1 MKNKRILLIA
11 STDLQKDSVGK
22 LFIESFVNIATEIDF
37 TAYVQRQFILSG
49 KKFGSSAIGKLSL
62 AVLSRIGFIQTFR
75 IFIYKLFYLQ
85 DDVELI
91 LRKSN
96 EIDAE
101 SIWITLSTIELILIS
116 NELIKKK
123 KRVKITVWD
132 APEYLSNS
140 IRLSSKSAKH
150 VMQLFGEVIKNSSQ
164 VSVISDAM
172 KREYLSFYGVTSN
185 VIRHVIPQYPINED
199 KKNYKKIRIVFAGSL
214 YSKNEWNSF
223 ITALEGV
230 NWKINQKP
238 VYLYFIGSFPRT
250 GVKKSKRIIFMG
262 VKTFE
267 QTMQL
272 MMRMNIGYL
281 PYWLDQKFSIV
292 ARTSFPG
299 KLSAYAASGL
309 AIFHHGPEYAE
320 ASAFLNQY
328 QFGLTCASLDR
339 NEVINELSKLD
350 IHSTSTKCVE
360 ARKNALQTELSVATM
375 SKRFVEFIS

>member
-1 MKNKRILLIA
+1 VKNKKILLVA
-11 STDLQKDSVGK
+11 STDLKKDSVGK
-22 LFIESFVNIATEIDF
+22 LFIESFVNTATDIDF
-37 TAYVQRQFILSG
+37 TAYVQQQFLLTS
-49 KKFGSSAIGKLSL
+49 KKYAFNAIGKLSL
-62 AVLSRIGFIQTFR
+62 TILTRIGLIQTFR
-75 IFIYKLFYLQ
+75 IFIYKLFYLHE
-85 DDVELI
+85 DVELI
-91 LRKSN
+91 LRKSS
-96 EIDAE
+96 EVDAG

-123 KRVKITVWD
+123 KRVKVTVWD

-140 IRLSSKSAKH
+140 IHLYAKSTKH
-150 VMQLFGEVIKNSSQ
+150 VMQVFGEVIKNSNQ

-172 KREYLSFYGVTSN
+172 KREYLNLYGVTSS
-185 VIRHVIPQYPINED
+185 VIRHVIPQCSINED
-199 KKNYKKIRIVFAGSL
+199 KNNNKIRIVFGGSL

-223 ITALEGV
+223 ISALEEV

-250 GVKKSKRIIFMG
+250 GVKKSNRIIFTG

-281 PYWLDQKFSIV
+281 PYWLDQKFSMV

-309 AIFHHGPEYAE
+309 AVFHHGPEYAE
-320 ASAFLNQY
+320 ASSFLNKF
-328 QFGLTCASLDR
+328 QFGLTCSSLDR
-339 NEVINELSKLD
+339 NTVVSELSKLD
-350 IHSTSTKCVE
+350 IHSTSPKCVY
-360 ARKNALQTELSVATM
+360 ARENAMQTELSVTTM
-375 SKRFVEFIS
+375 SKRFAEFIS